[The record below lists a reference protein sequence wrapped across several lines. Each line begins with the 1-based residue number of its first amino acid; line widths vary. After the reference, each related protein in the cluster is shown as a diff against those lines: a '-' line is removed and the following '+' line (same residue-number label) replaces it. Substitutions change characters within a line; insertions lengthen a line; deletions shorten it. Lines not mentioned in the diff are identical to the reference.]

1 MFGLLN
7 VNKPPGLTS
16 RDVVNRVQ
24 WLLRQSGGKTK
35 VGHAGTLD
43 PIASGV
49 LVLCLGPATRLIE
62 RVQQMEKR
70 YVGTFR
76 LGCTSPSDDIEIEP
90 TPLDNPPIPTLDQI
104 EAALPAFTGRIEQ
117 VPPSY
122 SAVKIAGKK
131 SYERVRRG
139 ETVELAAR
147 PVHIYGV
154 EIVRYEYPELQL
166 AIRCGSGTYI
176 RSLGRDLAAAL
187 GTGAVMSDL
196 VRTAI
201 GPFSIADAMRGSS
214 IEIEAVHHHL
224 HSPLDALPSLPRRPL
239 TDEDE
244 KLLRSGMPIDGPLDS
259 PESAGVNQHGALV
272 ALLAP
277 KQGKLWPSRVFV
289 AG

>member
-7 VNKPPGLTS
+7 VNKPPGPTS

-24 WLLRQSGGKTK
+24 WLLRQSGSKAK

-76 LGCTSPSDDIEIEP
+76 LGCTSPSDDIELEP
-90 TPLDNPPIPTLDQI
+90 TEIPAAPIPTLDAI
-104 EAALPAFTGRIEQ
+104 EAALPPFTGQIAQ
-117 VPPSY
+117 VPPAY
-122 SAVKIAGKK
+122 SAVKIDGKK

-139 ETVELAAR
+139 EQVELKPR
-147 PVHIYGV
+147 PVQIYGLEV
-154 EIVRYEYPELQL
+154 VRYEYPELQL

-176 RSLGRDLAAAL
+176 RSLGRDLAESL
-187 GTGAVMSDL
+187 GTGAVMTEL

-201 GPFSIADAMRGSS
+201 GPFAIADGMPGKS
-214 IEIEAVHHHL
+214 IEFETVQRHL
-224 HSPLDALPSLPRRPL
+224 RSPLDALPALPRRPL
-239 TDEDE
+239 SVDDE
-244 KLLRSGMPIDGPLDS
+244 KLLRNGMPIAGAVDGD
-259 PESAGVNQHGALV
+259 EAAGVNQEGSLV
-272 ALLAP
+272 ALLQP
-277 KQGKLWPSRVFV
+277 KQGQLWPSRVFAV
-289 AG
+289 

>member
-7 VNKPPGLTS
+7 VNKPPGPTS

-24 WLLRQSGGKTK
+24 WLLRQSGSKAK

-76 LGCTSPSDDIEIEP
+76 LGCTSPSDDIELEP
-90 TPLDNPPIPTLDQI
+90 TEIADAPIPLLAAI
-104 EAALPAFTGRIEQ
+104 EAALPPFTGQIEQ
-117 VPPSY
+117 VPPAY
-122 SAVKIAGKK
+122 SAVKIGGKK

-139 ETVELAAR
+139 EQVELKPR
-147 PVHIYGV
+147 PVQIYGLEV
-154 EIVRYEYPELQL
+154 VRYEYPELQL

-176 RSLGRDLAAAL
+176 RSLGRDLAQSL
-187 GTGAVMSDL
+187 GTGAVMSEL

-201 GPFSIADAMRGSS
+201 GPFALADGMPGKS
-214 IEIEAVHHHL
+214 IEPEMLQQHL
-224 HSPLDALPSLPRRPL
+224 RSPLEALPCHPRREI
-239 TDEDE
+239 TDIEE
-244 KLLRSGMPIDGPLDS
+244 ELLRRGMPIDGAIDG
-259 PESAGVNQHGALV
+259 EEAAAVDQHGALV
-272 ALLAP
+272 ALLQP
-277 KQGKLWPSRVFV
+277 KQGQLWPSRVFV